1 MKPSDLPVHLAGGS
15 RRPKRLPSGLV
26 RALILPL
33 AALAAASVA
42 AQQISPTTPLHLP
55 GPPGGGSDAPAGIAG
70 DLYAYHVGATLLCSD
85 CHSIHFSQQHGF
97 DGSAV
102 ATTGAPDGNWLGTVG
117 PNNYLL
123 KAASSTELCLACH
136 DGKTFAPDVITNDAN
151 GLVLRA
157 AGFFEDVGVHSFRG
171 HDLSVDPDGGGGG
184 GGHFSPLCSRCH
196 FGGSMATAKVQ
207 CIDCHAPHGNLS
219 HRNLQ
224 WASDPGGEPPLV
236 AYQRPGDFGL
246 ARYEADNVAYG
257 APAGGGAWREV
268 TNMCIDCHHTF
279 FSTYYTHGTSPFI
292 RHPGTNTEANGN
304 FPIDRPGANTDPV
317 FWLNGESS
325 FLTPRLKF
333 IVAGA
338 TDFASASTVAAN
350 NQVFCLTCHQA
361 HGSQNPFALRWD
373 YSNPGSPT
381 GADGCFQCHRQ
392 VLDGE

>member
-1 MKPSDLPVHLAGGS
+1 MKLSAHAFFSPGGR
-15 RRPKRLPSGLV
+15 RRPARRLARLGLV
-26 RALILPL
+26 LVLPL
-33 AALAAASVA
+33 GALAAVVA
-42 AQQISPTTPLHLP
+42 TAQQISLSTPLHVP
-55 GPPGGGSDAPAGIAG
+55 GPAAGAPNAADGIAG
-70 DLYAYHVGATLLCSD
+70 DPYAYHVGATLLCSD

-97 DGSAV
+97 DGGTV
-102 ATTGAPDGNWLGTVG
+102 ATTGAPDGNWLGSVG

-123 KAASSTELCLACH
+123 KAPSSTELCLACH

-157 AGFFEDVGVHSFRG
+157 AGFFEDVEVPNFRG
-171 HDLSVDPDGGGGG
+171 HNLSVDPDPGGGGG
-184 GGHFSPLCSRCH
+184 FSPLCLRCH
-196 FGGSMATAKVQ
+196 FGGDLATAKVQ

-236 AYQRPGDFGL
+236 AYQRPGDLGL
-246 ARYEADNVAYG
+246 ARYEADNVAYA
-257 APAGGGAWREV
+257 APAGGGAFREV

-292 RHPGTNTEANGN
+292 RHPGTNTEWNGN
-304 FPIDRPGANTDPV
+304 FPIDRPGAHTDPV

-333 IVAGA
+333 IVSGA
-338 TDFASASTVAAN
+338 TDFAGAATVAAN

-373 YSNPGSPT
+373 YSTSGSST